1 MTRDR
6 PLGGRTGR
14 GDDRMKKIAQA
25 TCVAW
30 ILRLSMIAS
39 VVMTFVT
46 IGKVVIAGSKTDLTE
61 FNKYIDTTVT
71 LPLHDWQLVGV
82 ALFLMVWVTPLL
94 VCFWKLNQLMGQL
107 NSRDYFAIA
116 AEQTIRSIGWTL
128 ITFWAI
134 DYLMDTFGPLII
146 TYYEPGGPTADYS
159 APFNA
164 GLIFV
169 VIGTILISLAKVLAE
184 GRRLAEESK
193 LIV

>member
-1 MTRDR
+1 MTRRRHD
-6 PLGGRTGR
+6 GAAADQ
-14 GDDRMKKIAQA
+14 GDDRMTKIRQA
-25 TCVAW
+25 TWVAW

-61 FNKYIDTTVT
+61 FNKYVEQTITQ
-71 LPLHDWQLVGV
+71 PLHDWQLVGV
-82 ALFLMVWVTPLL
+82 ALFLMVWVAPLL
-94 VCFWKLNQLMGQL
+94 VCFWKLHQLMTQL
-107 NSRDYFAIA
+107 NARDYFAIA

-159 APFNA
+159 SPFNA